1 MSSDLLTVNNFA
13 AYYETLAGS
22 VKAVDGVDFTVGKKE
37 IFGIAGES
45 GSGKST
51 LARAILRLLEPPAE
65 IKHGEVMFG
74 DTDLAS
80 IDEEALRG
88 LRGSQ
93 ITYIPQ
99 SSMNALNPVMKVGK
113 QFADVILTHNKWSRA
128 KTRELTERLL
138 RLVGLSAGCADMYPH
153 ELSGGMRQRAVISIS
168 MILHPQL
175 IVADEITTALDVV
188 TQRGILQALTDV
200 RDDFGAS
207 IISITHDLA
216 VHAEIAD
223 RLLVMYAG
231 KVAEIGAINELFDD
245 PLHPYSQVLVA
256 SIPSIEDRKVLKE
269 LVGRPPNLIDP
280 PSGCRFHPRCPK
292 ALEICSK
299 VEPPMVTQSERR
311 FVSCHL
317 YGET

>member
-1 MSSDLLTVNNFA
+1 MNADVLTVKNLA

-22 VKAVDGVDFTVGKKE
+22 VKAVDGVNFSVQKKE

-51 LARAILRLLEPPAE
+51 LARAITRLLEPPAE
-65 IKHGEVMFG
+65 IKEGQVLFG
-74 DTDLAS
+74 DKDLAAM
-80 IDEEALRG
+80 DEEDIRA

-93 ITYIPQ
+93 LTYIPQ
-99 SSMNALNPVMKVGK
+99 SSMNALNPVMKVGS
-113 QFADVILTHNKWSRA
+113 QFSDVILTHNKWSRA
-128 KTRELTERLL
+128 KTRELTEKLL

-168 MILHPQL
+168 MILNPRL

-188 TQRGILQALTDV
+188 TQRGILQALTDI

-231 KVAEIGAINELFDD
+231 KVSEIGGINELFHD
-245 PLHPYSQVLVA
+245 PLHPYSEVLVA
-256 SIPSIEDRKVLKE
+256 SIPTIEDRRELKG
-269 LVGRPPNLIDP
+269 LIGRPPNLMNP

-292 ALEICSK
+292 VMDICSK
-299 VEPPMVTQSERR
+299 EEPVMKEQETGR
-311 FVSCHL
+311 FVACHL
-317 YGET
+317 YGNA